1 MLEKRARCNND
12 IAKRLSDKDPL
23 EGLGCS
29 YKPYPVR
36 LFIQDMKNYYED
48 YFAYASK
55 HVHFIHFKARSV
67 LPNEVVANVEQSL
80 KDQLDESTRQV
91 DDAMVQCEVLM
102 KGNGIMLEI
111 NGTPN
116 CSTPLTHTAKI
127 ISPLTNRYIQL
138 FEKTD
143 YVLRALDALFLDEVI
158 TMEEYNVRRGLF
170 KGYVKRFYY
179 ACRSFDEGLR
189 ARMDALELKDKA
201 RAASKDSSPA
211 SAKPNGSNASCP
223 VNESPAKRSK
233 AANNKRQS
241 AQAVV

>member
-1 MLEKRARCNND
+1 MLEKRARRNDD

-23 EGLGCS
+23 DGLGCS
-29 YKPYPVR
+29 YKPYAVR

-55 HVHFIHFKARSV
+55 HVHFIHFKARSI
-67 LPNEVVANVEQSL
+67 LPNEVVATVEQSL
-80 KDQLDESTRQV
+80 KDQLDTSTRQV
-91 DDAMVQCEVLM
+91 DDAIVQCEALM

-116 CSTPLTHTAKI
+116 CSTPLTHTAKV

-138 FEKTD
+138 IEKTD
-143 YVLRALDALFLDEVI
+143 YVMRALDALFLDEVI

-189 ARMDALELKDKA
+189 ARMDAFELKGTV
-201 RAASKDSSPA
+201 RGKDDPPA
-211 SAKPNGSNASCP
+211 QAKPNGSDAP
-223 VNESPAKRSK
+223 RAVTRKPAKGRK
-233 AANNKRQS
+233 PAKKQRQP
-241 AQAVV
+241 AQAVA